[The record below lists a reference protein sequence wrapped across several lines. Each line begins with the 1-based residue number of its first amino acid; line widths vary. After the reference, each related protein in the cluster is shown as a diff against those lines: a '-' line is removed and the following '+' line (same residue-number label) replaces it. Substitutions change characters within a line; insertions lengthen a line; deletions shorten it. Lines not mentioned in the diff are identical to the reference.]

1 MFLEYSELTSKV
13 SAFIF
18 WYIYFVKSFFE
29 LQKPSTYVCMCIYIY
44 HISIYDRFLRIRLLF
59 IALTLKVAKSSLTP
73 PLCVLPSKKT
83 NPYPTKPEVRNIIEL
98 KSELVGG
105 YHI

>member
-44 HISIYDRFLRIRLLF
+44 IIYLYMIDSYEFVYYL
-59 IALTLKVAKSSLTP
+59 SLSP
-73 PLCVLPSKKT
+73 
-83 NPYPTKPEVRNIIEL
+83 
-98 KSELVGG
+98 
-105 YHI
+105 